1 MSSLIIAILT
11 HIIIVK
17 SLSAITIE
25 ILILVVVHTFVRLI
39 GVIVVQPYKR
49 NILEVSINQ
58 LKREA
63 SPRIPFQQELS
74 MIQSWDAKQ
83 EKKVHHKI
91 IEEPTLYS
99 RMMLLSWEHCL
110 ICYTVRYMTILW

>member
-1 MSSLIIAILT
+1 MLLYVVRRTPSANRIRKSYIQDKSPFWINVSLIIAILT

-74 MIQSWDAKQ
+74 MIQSWDAK
-83 EKKVHHKI
+83 
-91 IEEPTLYS
+91 
-99 RMMLLSWEHCL
+99 
-110 ICYTVRYMTILW
+110 